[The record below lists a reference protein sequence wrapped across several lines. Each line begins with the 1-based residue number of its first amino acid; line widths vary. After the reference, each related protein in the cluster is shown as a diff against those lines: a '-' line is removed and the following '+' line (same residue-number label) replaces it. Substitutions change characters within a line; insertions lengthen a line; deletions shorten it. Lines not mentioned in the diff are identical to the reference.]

1 MKKNV
6 MKTLVFALL
15 VSTGFTLGSCDDEKE
30 VNPDVEIVNTE
41 LGAYV
46 SGIVTD
52 GSAPLS
58 GVTISAGSQSAT
70 TDANG
75 AYTLPASAGNVSVS
89 ASLDGYISATRSVEV
104 GKTSVATLDFELT
117 PRNDSQTLTPDN
129 ELQIE
134 EQIDKI
140 TSMTFP
146 AGSVSENT
154 EVSITEYRAMTQPDN
169 VGALSVVSVSAS
181 LDGYISAT
189 RSVEVGKTSVATLDF
204 ELTPRND
211 SQTLTP
217 DNELQIEE
225 QIDKITSM
233 TFPAG
238 SVSENTEVSI
248 TEYRAMTQP
257 DNVGALSVVYCEPD
271 GQEFAQ
277 PVRVEIA
284 KNTSDEVAFADMK
297 HYVQNADGKW
307 VEEGDVTLEGDH
319 YVTELTHFSNH
330 AFGAAALWSAA
341 SGQDGESTTIEIDN
355 LGSLTATSQNISV
368 SAHSGWEVDGDLA
381 SIVSAALSGIG
392 QSDAAALATDLHR
405 MIRNAKG
412 TSANA
417 SSRTVSLGTVEVS
430 GDTRATITVTQRVV
444 SRTMS
449 VNVIF
454 RGSTVTVAVPVI
466 EYGGADMSVSYEY
479 GDLRPEHSGGEIG

>member
-52 GSAPLS
+52 GSTPLS

-75 AYTLPASAGNVSVS
+75 AYTLPASAGN
-89 ASLDGYISATRSVEV
+89 I
-104 GKTSVATLDFELT
+104 
-117 PRNDSQTLTPDN
+117 
-129 ELQIE
+129 
-134 EQIDKI
+134 
-140 TSMTFP
+140 
-146 AGSVSENT
+146 
-154 EVSITEYRAMTQPDN
+154 
-169 VGALSVVSVSAS
+169 SVSAS

-277 PVRVEIA
+277 PIRVEIA

-297 HYVQNADGKW
+297 HYVQNANGKW

-466 EYGGADMSVSYEY
+466 EYGGAEMNVSYEY

>member
-52 GSAPLS
+52 GSTPLS

-75 AYTLPASAGNVSVS
+75 AYTLPASAGNVSV
-89 ASLDGYISATRSVEV
+89 
-104 GKTSVATLDFELT
+104 
-117 PRNDSQTLTPDN
+117 N
-129 ELQIE
+129 
-134 EQIDKI
+134 
-140 TSMTFP
+140 
-146 AGSVSENT
+146 
-154 EVSITEYRAMTQPDN
+154 
-169 VGALSVVSVSAS
+169 AS

-466 EYGGADMSVSYEY
+466 EYGGAEMNVSYEY

>member
-30 VNPDVEIVNTE
+30 VNPDVEIVNTK

-52 GSAPLS
+52 GSTPLS

-89 ASLDGYISATRSVEV
+89 ASLDGYISATRS
-104 GKTSVATLDFELT
+104 L
-117 PRNDSQTLTPDN
+117 
-129 ELQIE
+129 
-134 EQIDKI
+134 
-140 TSMTFP
+140 
-146 AGSVSENT
+146 
-154 EVSITEYRAMTQPDN
+154 
-169 VGALSVVSVSAS
+169 
-181 LDGYISAT
+181 
-189 RSVEVGKTSVATLDF
+189 EVGKTSVATLDF

-277 PVRVEIA
+277 PIRVEIA

-466 EYGGADMSVSYEY
+466 EYGGAEMNVSYEY

>member
-52 GSAPLS
+52 GSTPLS

-75 AYTLPASAGNVSVS
+75 AYTLPVSAGN
-89 ASLDGYISATRSVEV
+89 
-104 GKTSVATLDFELT
+104 
-117 PRNDSQTLTPDN
+117 
-129 ELQIE
+129 
-134 EQIDKI
+134 
-140 TSMTFP
+140 
-146 AGSVSENT
+146 
-154 EVSITEYRAMTQPDN
+154 
-169 VGALSVVSVSAS
+169 VSVSAS

-466 EYGGADMSVSYEY
+466 EYGGAEMNVSYEY

>member
-52 GSAPLS
+52 GSTPLS

-104 GKTSVATLDFELT
+104 E
-117 PRNDSQTLTPDN
+117 
-129 ELQIE
+129 
-134 EQIDKI
+134 
-140 TSMTFP
+140 
-146 AGSVSENT
+146 
-154 EVSITEYRAMTQPDN
+154 
-169 VGALSVVSVSAS
+169 
-181 LDGYISAT
+181 
-189 RSVEVGKTSVATLDF
+189 KTSVATLDF

-277 PVRVEIA
+277 PVRVEID
-284 KNTSDEVAFADMK
+284 KSTSDEVAFADMK

-466 EYGGADMSVSYEY
+466 EYGGAEMNVSYEY

>member
-52 GSAPLS
+52 GSTPLS

-75 AYTLPASAGNVSVS
+75 AYTLPASAGN
-89 ASLDGYISATRSVEV
+89 
-104 GKTSVATLDFELT
+104 
-117 PRNDSQTLTPDN
+117 
-129 ELQIE
+129 
-134 EQIDKI
+134 
-140 TSMTFP
+140 
-146 AGSVSENT
+146 
-154 EVSITEYRAMTQPDN
+154 
-169 VGALSVVSVSAS
+169 VSVSAS

-466 EYGGADMSVSYEY
+466 EYGGAEMNVSYEY

>member
-52 GSAPLS
+52 GSTPLS

-169 VGALSVVSVSAS
+169 VGALSVV
-181 LDGYISAT
+181 
-189 RSVEVGKTSVATLDF
+189 
-204 ELTPRND
+204 
-211 SQTLTP
+211 
-217 DNELQIEE
+217 
-225 QIDKITSM
+225 
-233 TFPAG
+233 
-238 SVSENTEVSI
+238 
-248 TEYRAMTQP
+248 
-257 DNVGALSVVYCEPD
+257 YCEPD

-284 KNTSDEVAFADMK
+284 KNTSDEVTFADMK

-466 EYGGADMSVSYEY
+466 EYGGAEMNVSYEY

>member
-30 VNPDVEIVNTE
+30 VNPDVEIVNTK

-52 GSAPLS
+52 GSTPLS
-58 GVTISAGSQSAT
+58 GVAISAGSQSAT

-169 VGALSVVSVSAS
+169 VGALSVV
-181 LDGYISAT
+181 
-189 RSVEVGKTSVATLDF
+189 
-204 ELTPRND
+204 
-211 SQTLTP
+211 
-217 DNELQIEE
+217 
-225 QIDKITSM
+225 
-233 TFPAG
+233 
-238 SVSENTEVSI
+238 
-248 TEYRAMTQP
+248 
-257 DNVGALSVVYCEPD
+257 YCEPD

-277 PVRVEIA
+277 PVRVEID
-284 KNTSDEVAFADMK
+284 KSTSDEVAFADMK

-444 SRTMS
+444 NRTMS

-466 EYGGADMSVSYEY
+466 EYGGAEMNVSYEY

>member
-75 AYTLPASAGNVSVS
+75 AYTLPASAGN
-89 ASLDGYISATRSVEV
+89 
-104 GKTSVATLDFELT
+104 
-117 PRNDSQTLTPDN
+117 
-129 ELQIE
+129 
-134 EQIDKI
+134 
-140 TSMTFP
+140 
-146 AGSVSENT
+146 
-154 EVSITEYRAMTQPDN
+154 
-169 VGALSVVSVSAS
+169 VSVSAS

-466 EYGGADMSVSYEY
+466 EYGGAEMNVSYEY

>member
-30 VNPDVEIVNTE
+30 VNPDVEIVNTK

-52 GSAPLS
+52 GSTPLS

-75 AYTLPASAGNVSVS
+75 AYTLPASAGN
-89 ASLDGYISATRSVEV
+89 
-104 GKTSVATLDFELT
+104 
-117 PRNDSQTLTPDN
+117 
-129 ELQIE
+129 
-134 EQIDKI
+134 
-140 TSMTFP
+140 
-146 AGSVSENT
+146 
-154 EVSITEYRAMTQPDN
+154 
-169 VGALSVVSVSAS
+169 VSVSAS

-417 SSRTVSLGTVEVS
+417 SSHTVSLGTVEVS

-466 EYGGADMSVSYEY
+466 EYGGAEMNVSYEY

>member
-75 AYTLPASAGNVSVS
+75 AYTLPASAGN
-89 ASLDGYISATRSVEV
+89 
-104 GKTSVATLDFELT
+104 
-117 PRNDSQTLTPDN
+117 
-129 ELQIE
+129 
-134 EQIDKI
+134 
-140 TSMTFP
+140 
-146 AGSVSENT
+146 
-154 EVSITEYRAMTQPDN
+154 
-169 VGALSVVSVSAS
+169 VSVSAS

-355 LGSLTATSQNISV
+355 LGSLTATSQNINV

-466 EYGGADMSVSYEY
+466 EYGGAEMNVSYEY

>member
-104 GKTSVATLDFELT
+104 GKTC
-117 PRNDSQTLTPDN
+117 
-129 ELQIE
+129 
-134 EQIDKI
+134 
-140 TSMTFP
+140 
-146 AGSVSENT
+146 
-154 EVSITEYRAMTQPDN
+154 
-169 VGALSVVSVSAS
+169 
-181 LDGYISAT
+181 
-189 RSVEVGKTSVATLDF
+189 VATLDF

-466 EYGGADMSVSYEY
+466 EYGGAEMNVSYEY

>member
-30 VNPDVEIVNTE
+30 VNPDVEIVNTK

-52 GSAPLS
+52 GSTPLS

-169 VGALSVVSVSAS
+169 VGALSVV
-181 LDGYISAT
+181 
-189 RSVEVGKTSVATLDF
+189 
-204 ELTPRND
+204 
-211 SQTLTP
+211 
-217 DNELQIEE
+217 
-225 QIDKITSM
+225 
-233 TFPAG
+233 
-238 SVSENTEVSI
+238 
-248 TEYRAMTQP
+248 
-257 DNVGALSVVYCEPD
+257 YCEPD
-271 GQEFAQ
+271 GQEFSQ
-277 PVRVEIA
+277 PIRVEIA

-444 SRTMS
+444 NRTMS

-466 EYGGADMSVSYEY
+466 EYGGAEMNVSYEY

>member
-30 VNPDVEIVNTE
+30 VNPDVEIVNTK

-52 GSAPLS
+52 GSTPLS

-169 VGALSVVSVSAS
+169 VGALSVV
-181 LDGYISAT
+181 
-189 RSVEVGKTSVATLDF
+189 
-204 ELTPRND
+204 
-211 SQTLTP
+211 
-217 DNELQIEE
+217 
-225 QIDKITSM
+225 
-233 TFPAG
+233 
-238 SVSENTEVSI
+238 
-248 TEYRAMTQP
+248 
-257 DNVGALSVVYCEPD
+257 YCEPD

-277 PVRVEIA
+277 PIRVEIA

-466 EYGGADMSVSYEY
+466 EYGGAEMNVSYEY

>member
-169 VGALSVVSVSAS
+169 VGALSVV
-181 LDGYISAT
+181 
-189 RSVEVGKTSVATLDF
+189 
-204 ELTPRND
+204 
-211 SQTLTP
+211 
-217 DNELQIEE
+217 
-225 QIDKITSM
+225 
-233 TFPAG
+233 
-238 SVSENTEVSI
+238 
-248 TEYRAMTQP
+248 
-257 DNVGALSVVYCEPD
+257 YCEPD

-277 PVRVEIA
+277 PIRVEIA

-297 HYVQNADGKW
+297 HYVQNANGKW

-466 EYGGADMSVSYEY
+466 EYGGAEMNVSYEY

>member
-30 VNPDVEIVNTE
+30 VNPDVEIVNTK

-52 GSAPLS
+52 GSTPLS

-169 VGALSVVSVSAS
+169 VGALSVV
-181 LDGYISAT
+181 
-189 RSVEVGKTSVATLDF
+189 
-204 ELTPRND
+204 
-211 SQTLTP
+211 
-217 DNELQIEE
+217 
-225 QIDKITSM
+225 
-233 TFPAG
+233 
-238 SVSENTEVSI
+238 
-248 TEYRAMTQP
+248 
-257 DNVGALSVVYCEPD
+257 YCEPD

-277 PVRVEIA
+277 PVRVEID
-284 KNTSDEVAFADMK
+284 KSTSDEVAFADMK

-444 SRTMS
+444 NRTMS

-466 EYGGADMSVSYEY
+466 EYGGAEMNVSYEY

>member
-52 GSAPLS
+52 GSTPLS

-169 VGALSVVSVSAS
+169 VGALSVV
-181 LDGYISAT
+181 
-189 RSVEVGKTSVATLDF
+189 
-204 ELTPRND
+204 
-211 SQTLTP
+211 
-217 DNELQIEE
+217 
-225 QIDKITSM
+225 
-233 TFPAG
+233 
-238 SVSENTEVSI
+238 
-248 TEYRAMTQP
+248 
-257 DNVGALSVVYCEPD
+257 YCEPD

-277 PVRVEIA
+277 PIRVEIA
-284 KNTSDEVAFADMK
+284 KNTSDEVTFADMK

-381 SIVSAALSGIG
+381 SIVSAALSGIE

-466 EYGGADMSVSYEY
+466 EYGGAEMNVSYEY

>member
-30 VNPDVEIVNTE
+30 VNPDVEIVNTK

-52 GSAPLS
+52 GSTPLS

-89 ASLDGYISATRSVEV
+89 ASLDGYISATRS
-104 GKTSVATLDFELT
+104 L
-117 PRNDSQTLTPDN
+117 
-129 ELQIE
+129 
-134 EQIDKI
+134 
-140 TSMTFP
+140 
-146 AGSVSENT
+146 
-154 EVSITEYRAMTQPDN
+154 
-169 VGALSVVSVSAS
+169 
-181 LDGYISAT
+181 
-189 RSVEVGKTSVATLDF
+189 EVGKTSVATLDF

-277 PVRVEIA
+277 PIRVEIA

-466 EYGGADMSVSYEY
+466 EYDGAEMNVSYEY

>member
-41 LGAYV
+41 LGAYI

-52 GSAPLS
+52 GSTPLS

-75 AYTLPASAGNVSVS
+75 AYTLPASAGN
-89 ASLDGYISATRSVEV
+89 
-104 GKTSVATLDFELT
+104 
-117 PRNDSQTLTPDN
+117 
-129 ELQIE
+129 
-134 EQIDKI
+134 
-140 TSMTFP
+140 
-146 AGSVSENT
+146 
-154 EVSITEYRAMTQPDN
+154 
-169 VGALSVVSVSAS
+169 VSVSAS

-466 EYGGADMSVSYEY
+466 EYGGAEMNVSYEY

>member
-52 GSAPLS
+52 GSTPLS
-58 GVTISAGSQSAT
+58 GVTISVGSQSAT

-169 VGALSVVSVSAS
+169 VGALSVV
-181 LDGYISAT
+181 
-189 RSVEVGKTSVATLDF
+189 
-204 ELTPRND
+204 
-211 SQTLTP
+211 
-217 DNELQIEE
+217 
-225 QIDKITSM
+225 
-233 TFPAG
+233 
-238 SVSENTEVSI
+238 
-248 TEYRAMTQP
+248 
-257 DNVGALSVVYCEPD
+257 YCEPD

-277 PVRVEIA
+277 PVRVEID
-284 KNTSDEVAFADMK
+284 KSTSDEVAFADMK

-466 EYGGADMSVSYEY
+466 EYGGAEMNVSYEY

>member
-30 VNPDVEIVNTE
+30 VNPDVEIVNTK

-75 AYTLPASAGNVSVS
+75 AYTLPASAGN
-89 ASLDGYISATRSVEV
+89 
-104 GKTSVATLDFELT
+104 
-117 PRNDSQTLTPDN
+117 
-129 ELQIE
+129 
-134 EQIDKI
+134 
-140 TSMTFP
+140 
-146 AGSVSENT
+146 
-154 EVSITEYRAMTQPDN
+154 
-169 VGALSVVSVSAS
+169 VSVSAS

-368 SAHSGWEVDGDLA
+368 STHSGWEVDGDLA

-444 SRTMS
+444 NRTMS

-466 EYGGADMSVSYEY
+466 EYGGAEMNVSYEY

>member
-30 VNPDVEIVNTE
+30 VNPDVEIVNTK

-52 GSAPLS
+52 GSTPLS

-75 AYTLPASAGNVSVS
+75 AYTLPASAGN
-89 ASLDGYISATRSVEV
+89 
-104 GKTSVATLDFELT
+104 
-117 PRNDSQTLTPDN
+117 
-129 ELQIE
+129 
-134 EQIDKI
+134 
-140 TSMTFP
+140 
-146 AGSVSENT
+146 
-154 EVSITEYRAMTQPDN
+154 
-169 VGALSVVSVSAS
+169 VSVSAS

-444 SRTMS
+444 NRTMS

-466 EYGGADMSVSYEY
+466 EYGGAEMNVSYEY

>member
-52 GSAPLS
+52 GSTPLS

-154 EVSITEYRAMTQPDN
+154 EVSITEYRAMTQ
-169 VGALSVVSVSAS
+169 S
-181 LDGYISAT
+181 
-189 RSVEVGKTSVATLDF
+189 
-204 ELTPRND
+204 
-211 SQTLTP
+211 
-217 DNELQIEE
+217 
-225 QIDKITSM
+225 
-233 TFPAG
+233 
-238 SVSENTEVSI
+238 
-248 TEYRAMTQP
+248 

-271 GQEFAQ
+271 GQEFSQ
-277 PVRVEIA
+277 PIRVEIA

-444 SRTMS
+444 NRTMS

-466 EYGGADMSVSYEY
+466 EYGGAEMNVSYEY

>member
-52 GSAPLS
+52 GSTPLS

-75 AYTLPASAGNVSVS
+75 AYTLPASAGNVSVN

-104 GKTSVATLDFELT
+104 E
-117 PRNDSQTLTPDN
+117 
-129 ELQIE
+129 
-134 EQIDKI
+134 
-140 TSMTFP
+140 
-146 AGSVSENT
+146 
-154 EVSITEYRAMTQPDN
+154 
-169 VGALSVVSVSAS
+169 
-181 LDGYISAT
+181 
-189 RSVEVGKTSVATLDF
+189 KTSVATLDF

-277 PVRVEIA
+277 PVRVEID
-284 KNTSDEVAFADMK
+284 KSTSDEVAFADMK

-466 EYGGADMSVSYEY
+466 EYGGAEMNVSYEY

>member
-52 GSAPLS
+52 GSTPLS

-89 ASLDGYISATRSVEV
+89 ASLDGYISATRSV
-104 GKTSVATLDFELT
+104 D
-117 PRNDSQTLTPDN
+117 
-129 ELQIE
+129 
-134 EQIDKI
+134 
-140 TSMTFP
+140 
-146 AGSVSENT
+146 
-154 EVSITEYRAMTQPDN
+154 
-169 VGALSVVSVSAS
+169 
-181 LDGYISAT
+181 
-189 RSVEVGKTSVATLDF
+189 VGKTSVATLDF

-466 EYGGADMSVSYEY
+466 EYGGAEMNVSYEY

>member
-75 AYTLPASAGNVSVS
+75 AYTLPASAGN
-89 ASLDGYISATRSVEV
+89 
-104 GKTSVATLDFELT
+104 
-117 PRNDSQTLTPDN
+117 
-129 ELQIE
+129 
-134 EQIDKI
+134 
-140 TSMTFP
+140 
-146 AGSVSENT
+146 
-154 EVSITEYRAMTQPDN
+154 
-169 VGALSVVSVSAS
+169 VSVSAS

-392 QSDAAALATDLHR
+392 QSDASALATDLHR

-466 EYGGADMSVSYEY
+466 EYDGAEMNVSYEY

>member
-52 GSAPLS
+52 GSTPLS
-58 GVTISAGSQSAT
+58 GVTISVGSQSAT

-75 AYTLPASAGNVSVS
+75 AYTLPASAGN
-89 ASLDGYISATRSVEV
+89 
-104 GKTSVATLDFELT
+104 
-117 PRNDSQTLTPDN
+117 
-129 ELQIE
+129 
-134 EQIDKI
+134 
-140 TSMTFP
+140 
-146 AGSVSENT
+146 
-154 EVSITEYRAMTQPDN
+154 
-169 VGALSVVSVSAS
+169 VSVSAS

-466 EYGGADMSVSYEY
+466 EYGGAEMNVSYEY

>member
-1 MKKNV
+1 
-6 MKTLVFALL
+6 
-15 VSTGFTLGSCDDEKE
+15 
-30 VNPDVEIVNTE
+30 
-41 LGAYV
+41 
-46 SGIVTD
+46 
-52 GSAPLS
+52 
-58 GVTISAGSQSAT
+58 
-70 TDANG
+70 
-75 AYTLPASAGNVSVS
+75 
-89 ASLDGYISATRSVEV
+89 
-104 GKTSVATLDFELT
+104 
-117 PRNDSQTLTPDN
+117 
-129 ELQIE
+129 
-134 EQIDKI
+134 
-140 TSMTFP
+140 
-146 AGSVSENT
+146 
-154 EVSITEYRAMTQPDN
+154 
-169 VGALSVVSVSAS
+169 
-181 LDGYISAT
+181 
-189 RSVEVGKTSVATLDF
+189 
-204 ELTPRND
+204 
-211 SQTLTP
+211 
-217 DNELQIEE
+217 
-225 QIDKITSM
+225 
-233 TFPAG
+233 
-238 SVSENTEVSI
+238 
-248 TEYRAMTQP
+248 MTQP

-277 PVRVEIA
+277 PVRVEID
-284 KNTSDEVAFADMK
+284 KSTSDEVAFADMK

-466 EYGGADMSVSYEY
+466 EYGGAEMNVSYEY

>member
-30 VNPDVEIVNTE
+30 VNPDVEIVNTK

-52 GSAPLS
+52 GSTPLS

-75 AYTLPASAGNVSVS
+75 AYTLPASAGN
-89 ASLDGYISATRSVEV
+89 
-104 GKTSVATLDFELT
+104 
-117 PRNDSQTLTPDN
+117 
-129 ELQIE
+129 
-134 EQIDKI
+134 
-140 TSMTFP
+140 
-146 AGSVSENT
+146 
-154 EVSITEYRAMTQPDN
+154 
-169 VGALSVVSVSAS
+169 VSVSAS

-368 SAHSGWEVDGDLA
+368 STHSGWEVDGDLA

-444 SRTMS
+444 NRTMS

-466 EYGGADMSVSYEY
+466 EYDGAEMNVSYEY

>member
-169 VGALSVVSVSAS
+169 VGALSVV
-181 LDGYISAT
+181 
-189 RSVEVGKTSVATLDF
+189 
-204 ELTPRND
+204 
-211 SQTLTP
+211 
-217 DNELQIEE
+217 
-225 QIDKITSM
+225 
-233 TFPAG
+233 
-238 SVSENTEVSI
+238 
-248 TEYRAMTQP
+248 
-257 DNVGALSVVYCEPD
+257 YCEPD

-277 PVRVEIA
+277 PIRVEIA

-466 EYGGADMSVSYEY
+466 EYDGAEMNVSYEY

>member
-30 VNPDVEIVNTE
+30 VNPDVEIVNTK

-52 GSAPLS
+52 GSTPLS
-58 GVTISAGSQSAT
+58 GVAISAGSQSAT

-169 VGALSVVSVSAS
+169 VGALSVV
-181 LDGYISAT
+181 
-189 RSVEVGKTSVATLDF
+189 
-204 ELTPRND
+204 
-211 SQTLTP
+211 
-217 DNELQIEE
+217 
-225 QIDKITSM
+225 
-233 TFPAG
+233 
-238 SVSENTEVSI
+238 
-248 TEYRAMTQP
+248 
-257 DNVGALSVVYCEPD
+257 YCEPD

-277 PVRVEIA
+277 PVRVEID
-284 KNTSDEVAFADMK
+284 KSTSDEVAFADMK

-466 EYGGADMSVSYEY
+466 EYGGAEMNVSYEY

>member
-52 GSAPLS
+52 GSTPLS

-169 VGALSVVSVSAS
+169 VGALSVV
-181 LDGYISAT
+181 
-189 RSVEVGKTSVATLDF
+189 
-204 ELTPRND
+204 
-211 SQTLTP
+211 
-217 DNELQIEE
+217 
-225 QIDKITSM
+225 
-233 TFPAG
+233 
-238 SVSENTEVSI
+238 
-248 TEYRAMTQP
+248 
-257 DNVGALSVVYCEPD
+257 YCEPD

-277 PVRVEIA
+277 PIRVEIA

-297 HYVQNADGKW
+297 HYVQNANGKW

-466 EYGGADMSVSYEY
+466 EYGGAEMNVSYEY

>member
-30 VNPDVEIVNTE
+30 VNPDVEIVNTK

-52 GSAPLS
+52 GSTPLS

-169 VGALSVVSVSAS
+169 VGALSVV
-181 LDGYISAT
+181 
-189 RSVEVGKTSVATLDF
+189 
-204 ELTPRND
+204 
-211 SQTLTP
+211 
-217 DNELQIEE
+217 
-225 QIDKITSM
+225 
-233 TFPAG
+233 
-238 SVSENTEVSI
+238 
-248 TEYRAMTQP
+248 
-257 DNVGALSVVYCEPD
+257 YCEPD

-284 KNTSDEVAFADMK
+284 KNTSDEVTFADMK

-355 LGSLTATSQNISV
+355 LGSLTATSQNINV

-466 EYGGADMSVSYEY
+466 EYGGAEMNVSYEY

>member
-52 GSAPLS
+52 GSTPLS

-169 VGALSVVSVSAS
+169 VGALSVV
-181 LDGYISAT
+181 
-189 RSVEVGKTSVATLDF
+189 
-204 ELTPRND
+204 
-211 SQTLTP
+211 
-217 DNELQIEE
+217 
-225 QIDKITSM
+225 
-233 TFPAG
+233 
-238 SVSENTEVSI
+238 
-248 TEYRAMTQP
+248 
-257 DNVGALSVVYCEPD
+257 YCEPD
-271 GQEFAQ
+271 GQEFSQ
-277 PVRVEIA
+277 PIRVEIA

-466 EYGGADMSVSYEY
+466 EYGGAEMNVSYEY

>member
-52 GSAPLS
+52 GSTPLS
-58 GVTISAGSQSAT
+58 GVTISAGNQSAT

-75 AYTLPASAGNVSVS
+75 IYTLPASAGNVSVS

-104 GKTSVATLDFELT
+104 GKS
-117 PRNDSQTLTPDN
+117 
-129 ELQIE
+129 
-134 EQIDKI
+134 
-140 TSMTFP
+140 
-146 AGSVSENT
+146 
-154 EVSITEYRAMTQPDN
+154 
-169 VGALSVVSVSAS
+169 
-181 LDGYISAT
+181 
-189 RSVEVGKTSVATLDF
+189 SVATLDF

-307 VEEGDVTLEGDH
+307 IEEGDVTLEGDH

-466 EYGGADMSVSYEY
+466 EYGGAEMNVSYEY

>member
-1 MKKNV
+1 M
-6 MKTLVFALL
+6 
-15 VSTGFTLGSCDDEKE
+15 
-30 VNPDVEIVNTE
+30 
-41 LGAYV
+41 
-46 SGIVTD
+46 
-52 GSAPLS
+52 
-58 GVTISAGSQSAT
+58 
-70 TDANG
+70 
-75 AYTLPASAGNVSVS
+75 
-89 ASLDGYISATRSVEV
+89 
-104 GKTSVATLDFELT
+104 
-117 PRNDSQTLTPDN
+117 
-129 ELQIE
+129 
-134 EQIDKI
+134 
-140 TSMTFP
+140 
-146 AGSVSENT
+146 
-154 EVSITEYRAMTQPDN
+154 
-169 VGALSVVSVSAS
+169 
-181 LDGYISAT
+181 
-189 RSVEVGKTSVATLDF
+189 EVGKTSVATLDF

-284 KNTSDEVAFADMK
+284 KNTSDEVTFADMK

-368 SAHSGWEVDGDLA
+368 SAHSGWEVDG
-381 SIVSAALSGIG
+381 
-392 QSDAAALATDLHR
+392 
-405 MIRNAKG
+405 
-412 TSANA
+412 ANA

-466 EYGGADMSVSYEY
+466 EYGGAEMNVSYEY

>member
-75 AYTLPASAGNVSVS
+75 AYTLPASAGN
-89 ASLDGYISATRSVEV
+89 
-104 GKTSVATLDFELT
+104 
-117 PRNDSQTLTPDN
+117 
-129 ELQIE
+129 
-134 EQIDKI
+134 
-140 TSMTFP
+140 
-146 AGSVSENT
+146 
-154 EVSITEYRAMTQPDN
+154 
-169 VGALSVVSVSAS
+169 VSVSAS

-466 EYGGADMSVSYEY
+466 EYDGAEMNVSYEY

>member
-75 AYTLPASAGNVSVS
+75 AYTLPASAGN
-89 ASLDGYISATRSVEV
+89 
-104 GKTSVATLDFELT
+104 
-117 PRNDSQTLTPDN
+117 
-129 ELQIE
+129 
-134 EQIDKI
+134 
-140 TSMTFP
+140 
-146 AGSVSENT
+146 
-154 EVSITEYRAMTQPDN
+154 
-169 VGALSVVSVSAS
+169 VSVSAS

-368 SAHSGWEVDGDLA
+368 STHSGWEVDGDLA

-444 SRTMS
+444 NRTMS

-466 EYGGADMSVSYEY
+466 EYGGAEMNVSYEY

>member
-6 MKTLVFALL
+6 MKALVFALL

-75 AYTLPASAGNVSVS
+75 AYTLPASAGN
-89 ASLDGYISATRSVEV
+89 
-104 GKTSVATLDFELT
+104 
-117 PRNDSQTLTPDN
+117 
-129 ELQIE
+129 
-134 EQIDKI
+134 
-140 TSMTFP
+140 
-146 AGSVSENT
+146 
-154 EVSITEYRAMTQPDN
+154 
-169 VGALSVVSVSAS
+169 VSVSAS

-466 EYGGADMSVSYEY
+466 EYDGAEMNVSYEY